1 MKKTKKLILAGVL
14 ALALLAA
21 SLLLPKF
28 KNVFEKDEWTI
39 SQYGPRDINSSFYTL
54 YNPKQGLIVVDGGWA
69 EDAEYVRSAI
79 ALFGNKVD
87 AWILTHPH
95 QDHIG
100 AFNVIYQDLQGIEIE
115 KIYTVDMAAPEDCIA
130 VASWDNV
137 DTYCD
142 FLEFEI
148 PELEY
153 VSIGDKLTICDLE
166 FEIFNAYGKHVK
178 ELSRDYINDG
188 SMMFKVSGEKES
200 MLFCADV
207 GSSMS
212 DYLLDYWGENLKAD
226 YLQMGHHGFGGLK
239 DDFYKRVSPK
249 TAFFDAPDW
258 MMKDETGTYDNPEN
272 AQFMESLGSEVV
284 SFNNAPNSIILK

>member
-1 MKKTKKLILAGVL
+1 MRITKKFIIAGILAVVLLTAILLILKSA
-14 ALALLAA
+14 
-21 SLLLPKF
+21 K
-28 KNVFEKDEWTI
+28 VFEKDEWTI

-54 YNPKQGLIVVDGGWA
+54 YNPKQGLIVVDGGWT

-142 FLEFEI
+142 FLELEI

-166 FEIFNAYGKHVK
+166 FEILNAYGKHVK

-188 SMMFKVSGEKES
+188 SMMFKVTGKKES

-207 GSSMS
+207 GSSIS
-212 DYLLDYWGENLKAD
+212 DYLLDYWGDNLKAD

-239 DDFYKRVSPK
+239 DSFYEKVSPK

-272 AQFMESLGSEVV
+272 AQLMQSLGSEII
-284 SFNNAPNSIILK
+284 SFDGAPNSIILE

>member
-1 MKKTKKLILAGVL
+1 MKRNKKLILTGLLTFILLASILL
-14 ALALLAA
+14 ALKAA
-21 SLLLPKF
+21 R
-28 KNVFEKDEWTI
+28 VFEKDEWTI

-54 YNPKQGLIVVDGGWA
+54 YNPKKGLIVVDGGWA

-95 QDHIG
+95 ADHIG
-100 AFNVIYQDLQGIEIE
+100 AFNEIYPDLQGIEIE
-115 KIYTVDMAAPEDCIA
+115 KIYTVDMADPEDCMA

-137 DTYCD
+137 DVYKD
-142 FLEFEI
+142 FLALEI

-153 VSIGDKLTICDLE
+153 VALGDKLTICDLE
-166 FEIFNAYGKHVK
+166 FEILNAYGSHVK

-188 SMMFKVSGEKES
+188 SMMFKVTGEKES

-207 GSSMS
+207 GSSVS
-212 DYLLDYWGENLKAD
+212 DYLFNYWGDELDVD

-239 DDFYKRVSPK
+239 DDFYEITTPK
-249 TAFFDAPDW
+249 KAFFDAPDW
-258 MMKDETGTYDNPEN
+258 MMKDDTGAYDNPEN
-272 AQFMESLGSEVV
+272 ARLMESFGSEVV
-284 SFNNAPNSIILK
+284 SFNSAPNSIILE